1 MATASTSSQA
11 QILESHL
18 SVTSFVNILRV
29 LTFQNLGQHRL
40 ALRCKKQRVTM
51 QSRGKDEDGTN
62 GMREQ
67 LGARVA
73 RYRQTRALLQWA
85 KRGGA
90 WISDKI
96 ELRDSIDAGRGFF
109 ALSRIAGGED
119 LCRLPVSPDFML
131 TQASARADARV
142 GGTNSQNVL
151 YTYRDVYTVHVLGH

>member
-1 MATASTSSQA
+1 
-11 QILESHL
+11 
-18 SVTSFVNILRV
+18 
-29 LTFQNLGQHRL
+29 
-40 ALRCKKQRVTM
+40 M
-51 QSRGKDEDGTN
+51 QLRGKDEDSTN

-67 LGARVA
+67 VGARVA
-73 RYRQTRALLQWA
+73 SYRQTRALLQWA

-109 ALSRIAGGED
+109 ALSRIAEGED

-142 GGTNSQNVL
+142 GGNNSEKVL
-151 YTYRDVYTVHVLGH
+151 YTGDFYIVNVLGH